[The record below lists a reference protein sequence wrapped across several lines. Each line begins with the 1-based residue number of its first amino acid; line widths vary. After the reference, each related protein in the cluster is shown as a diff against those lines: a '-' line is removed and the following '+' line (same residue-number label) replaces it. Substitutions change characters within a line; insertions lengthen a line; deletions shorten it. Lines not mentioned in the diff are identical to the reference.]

1 MLTVFVVY
9 INTPGKNKMYDLF
22 IIDLGGQ
29 DVNIASIQQ
38 QYPHARVTRYFHSV
52 LDTVT
57 RCVNKSNTSHVWV
70 VLSCSDCVD
79 FDFDW
84 YPVPWESAQ
93 IHCWAAGVQKF
104 GDILLVP
111 VAEYKRQA
119 PEQLEWFADVNY
131 HVPGPKR
138 VAWPEVY
145 VGNNDL
151 VTTIMATEFESEYQL
166 FNCNTSLAH
175 VDTEPSLWG
184 EKHHQL
190 ISFSADNSASLVP
203 KTAQMHLKTQVYDYL
218 HLVRVNSVASTP
230 QDIVFISYDE
240 PQADENWATLVARYP
255 KAKRV
260 HGVDGMENALKAAA
274 ALSDTP
280 WFYATFAKTRLHEDW
295 DFSFVPDRWQAP
307 KQYIFNALN
316 ASNGLCYG
324 HMGIIMYHKESVLNS
339 KPWEQIGG
347 MDFTMSFDTESI
359 PLISV
364 YGEFATSPYQAWRTA
379 FREVSKLCQWQLD
392 RPDVETDYRI
402 NVWRTHATGPHA
414 EWVLKGANDG
424 AMFFAENISNNSEL
438 KKAFRWEWLQE
449 YFNQLHGLPD
459 Q

>member
-1 MLTVFVVY
+1 
-9 INTPGKNKMYDLF
+9 MYDMF
-22 IIDLGGQ
+22 IADLGSH
-29 DVNIASIQQ
+29 DTNIAGIVEK
-38 QYPHARVTRYFHSV
+38 YPHAQVTRYYHSV
-52 LDTVT
+52 LATVM
-57 RCVNKSNTSHVWV
+57 RCVEKSRTSHVWIV
-70 VLSCSDCVD
+70 MSCSDCAD

-84 YPVPWESAQ
+84 NPVPWESKQ
-93 IHCWAAGVQKF
+93 IHCWAVGIQKF

-111 VAEYKRQA
+111 VAEYKHQK
-119 PEQLEWFADVNY
+119 PELLEWFADVNY
-131 HVPGPKR
+131 HVPGPGR
-138 VAWPEVY
+138 VAWPEVQ

-151 VTTIMATEFESEYQL
+151 VTTIMATEFESEYCL
-166 FNCNTSLAH
+166 FNCNTYTVH
-175 VDTEPSLWG
+175 IDTEPSLWG

-190 ISFSADNSASLVP
+190 ISFSADNSVSLVP
-203 KTAQMHLKTQVYDYL
+203 KAAQNYLKTQVYDYL
-218 HLVRVNSVASTP
+218 HLVRANSAQSTQ

-240 PQADENWATLVARYP
+240 PQADENWARLVARFP
-255 KAKRV
+255 DAKRV
-260 HGVDGMENALKAAA
+260 HGVEGMEHALKAAA
-274 ALSDTP
+274 TASTTP

-359 PLISV
+359 PLVSV
-364 YGEFATSPYQAWRTA
+364 YGEFAITPYHAWRTA

-392 RPDVETDYRI
+392 EPSVETDYRI
-402 NVWRTHATGPHA
+402 HVWRTHATGANA

-424 AMFFAENISNNSEL
+424 AEFFSENISNNAEL
-438 KKAFRWEWLQE
+438 KQAFRWEWLKAFFQSRYE
-449 YFNQLHGLPD
+449 LD

>member
-1 MLTVFVVY
+1 M
-9 INTPGKNKMYDLF
+9 KMYDMF
-22 IIDLGGQ
+22 IADLGSH
-29 DVNIASIQQ
+29 DTNIAGIVEK
-38 QYPHARVTRYFHSV
+38 YPHAQVTRYYHSV
-52 LDTVT
+52 LATVM
-57 RCVNKSNTSHVWV
+57 RCVEKSRTSHVWIV
-70 VLSCSDCVD
+70 MSCSNCAD

-84 YPVPWESAQ
+84 NPVPWESKQ
-93 IHCWAAGVQKF
+93 IHCWAVGIQKF

-111 VAEYKRQA
+111 VAEYKQQV
-119 PEQLEWFADVNY
+119 PELLEWFADVNY
-131 HVPGPKR
+131 HVPGPGR
-138 VAWPEVY
+138 VAWPQVQ

-151 VTTIMATEFESEYQL
+151 VTTIMATEFESEYCL
-166 FNCNTSLAH
+166 FNCNTYTAH
-175 VDTEPSLWG
+175 IDTEPSLWG

-190 ISFSADNSASLVP
+190 ISFSADNSVSLVP
-203 KTAQMHLKTQVYDYL
+203 KVAQNYLKTQVYDYL
-218 HLVRVNSVASTP
+218 HLVRANSAQSTQ

-240 PQADENWATLVARYP
+240 PQADENWARLVARFP
-255 KAKRV
+255 DAKRV
-260 HGVDGMENALKAAA
+260 HGVEGMENALKAAA
-274 ALSDTP
+274 TASTTP

-359 PLISV
+359 PLVSV
-364 YGEFATSPYQAWRTA
+364 YGEFAITPYHAWRTA

-392 RPDVETDYRI
+392 EPSVETDYRI
-402 NVWRTHATGPHA
+402 HVWRTHATVANA

-424 AMFFAENISNNSEL
+424 AEFFSENISNNAEL
-438 KKAFRWEWLQE
+438 KQAFRWEWLKAFFQSRYE
-449 YFNQLHGLPD
+449 LD